1 MQLEAVPQP
10 LTEPSNTSWH
20 RFSVFLRVQYLLNF
34 RHKKHRLY
42 QLNSHIRTSET
53 RTFPYRQGWAYRWVE
68 LCIRISIQRAALQQI
83 RLQVPNTESVTV
95 PHTVHTDSQATADD
109 VERHLKPYF
118 WGQNCTLL
126 HITMSQNKQKP
137 SFSFRRQQLT
147 SYIEFLFLLHTEWWA
162 DSPAHIVTYKCSD
175 TWHVSM
181 ASVAKTQSVTTI
193 TSTKIPMC
201 SKSRPTALLQFNTW
215 SPSKPQVPHDWKDF
229 CQWQL

>member
-83 RLQVPNTESVTV
+83 RLQVPNRESVTV
-95 PHTVHTDSQATADD
+95 PHTVHTDSQAIADD
-109 VERHLKPYF
+109 VERHLKPSF
-118 WGQNCTLL
+118 WGQNCALL

-137 SFSFRRQQLT
+137 SVSEGNSWQAILSDGLIVQRTLWPTSVQTLDMYQWHQSQRLRASQQ
-147 SYIEFLFLLHTEWWA
+147 
-162 DSPAHIVTYKCSD
+162 
-175 TWHVSM
+175 
-181 ASVAKTQSVTTI
+181 
-193 TSTKIPMC
+193 
-201 SKSRPTALLQFNTW
+201 
-215 SPSKPQVPHDWKDF
+215 
-229 CQWQL
+229 